1 MLLGRV
7 LKVGLDHNYLNWKNV
22 IIFFRVITIVAFF
35 IAIIWL
41 YSSPKFDSAFAA
53 AGALAAVIALFV
65 IPKNKKKQSNQ
76 SQRVKGG
83 STGIQAGGDVN
94 IKLPK

>member
-1 MLLGRV
+1 M
-7 LKVGLDHNYLNWKNV
+7 
-22 IIFFRVITIVAFF
+22 IFTFRVITIIAFL

-41 YSSPKFDSAFAA
+41 YSDPKFDSAFAT

-65 IPKNKKKQSNQ
+65 IPKNKKKQPNQ
-76 SQRVKGG
+76 SQTIKGG

-94 IKLPK
+94 IKFPK